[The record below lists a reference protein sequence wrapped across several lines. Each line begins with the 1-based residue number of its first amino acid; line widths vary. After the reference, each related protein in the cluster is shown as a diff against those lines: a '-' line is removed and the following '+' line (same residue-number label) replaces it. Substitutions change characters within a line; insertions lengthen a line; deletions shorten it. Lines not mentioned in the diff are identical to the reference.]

1 MASVPTTL
9 SRSRAEYIDR
19 GLAGALRRSIIGA
32 MKILRTVIVAAA
44 LGLSASPALA
54 ALNKGAEAPRFTA
67 QGAMAG
73 KPIRVDLATSLK
85 KGPVVLYFFPAA
97 FTSGCNLE
105 AQAFAEAMD
114 DFRKAGATVIGMTGG
129 NTNQLREFSAKHCA
143 GQFPV
148 ATASKDLIERYDVS
162 LGLGADKA
170 GWSDRTTY
178 VIDRDGKVAFSY
190 SNLKPQEHVAR
201 SLAAVRSLARK

>member
-54 ALNKGAEAPRFTA
+54 ALDKGAEAPRFTA

-148 ATASKDLIERYDVS
+148 ATASK
-162 LGLGADKA
+162 
-170 GWSDRTTY
+170 T
-178 VIDRDGKVAFSY
+178 
-190 SNLKPQEHVAR
+190 
-201 SLAAVRSLARK
+201 

>member
-1 MASVPTTL
+1 
-9 SRSRAEYIDR
+9 
-19 GLAGALRRSIIGA
+19 
-32 MKILRTVIVAAA
+32 MKIARALLAAAA
-44 LGLSASPALA
+44 LGFAAAPTLA
-54 ALNKGAEAPRFTA
+54 ALDKGEEAPRFAA

-73 KPIRVDLATSLK
+73 KPIRVDLGTSLK

-105 AQAFAEAMD
+105 AQTFAAAMD

-129 NTNQLREFSAKHCA
+129 NTNQLRDFSAKHCA

-148 ATASKDLIERYDVS
+148 ASASKDLIDRYDVS
-162 LGLGADKA
+162 LGLKDEKA

-178 VIDRDGKVAFSY
+178 VIDTDGRIAFVY
-190 SNLKPQEHVAR
+190 SDLKPQEHVAR
-201 SLAAVRSLARK
+201 SLAAVRSLASK